1 MSFAGKE
8 QPEAAVTAAVVNTK
22 IVDLLLQNRQPGHH
36 QVQVLQ
42 QQPVTC
48 KSTGA
53 LQVPGRYS

>member
-1 MSFAGKE
+1 
-8 QPEAAVTAAVVNTK
+8 
-22 IVDLLLQNRQPGHH
+22 
-36 QVQVLQ
+36 VQVLQ